1 MSPFASALYQI
12 CLEENSTTSVELI
25 RNAAFA
31 KLATGEVTTL
41 VNTSL
46 NGKSFSVNVSKPADV
61 LFTDAGAAIA
71 QFNGRVLKASEVDF
85 SGI

>member
-1 MSPFASALYQI
+1 MSPFAYALFCI
-12 CLEENSTTSVELI
+12 CQEENSTTSVEQI
-25 RNAAFA
+25 RNAALA

-46 NGKSFSVNVSKPADV
+46 NGKSFSVNVSKSADV
-61 LFTDAGAAIA
+61 LFTDATAAIKA
-71 QFNGRVLKASEVDF
+71 FNGGTIKASQIDF